1 MEIFNN
7 QSIPFIN
14 ADFTAK
20 GREQENRI
28 PPKLEQLATW
38 CTLSNQTKIY
48 SLRRKNIKEL
58 LNCQK
63 KGGNFDTFT
72 FLWMMSIWLLKTR
85 VCESP
90 LSRARKVLQD
100 SRTPFL
106 LPWVLE
112 ICLGYFSSGKTKNR
126 NTITCAYHWHSRNNQ
141 IIEFMHIAH
150 ALYIWN
156 KQHKKRTRHISLTF
170 LQHMNY
176 RCNQH
181 LEQLI
186 RLPRGR
192 RCCLTFGYIFSLS
205 SHIVLKYK
213 DFVFKNSWSK
223 LS

>member
-1 MEIFNN
+1 
-7 QSIPFIN
+7 
-14 ADFTAK
+14 
-20 GREQENRI
+20 
-28 PPKLEQLATW
+28 
-38 CTLSNQTKIY
+38 
-48 SLRRKNIKEL
+48 
-58 LNCQK
+58 
-63 KGGNFDTFT
+63 
-72 FLWMMSIWLLKTR
+72 
-85 VCESP
+85 
-90 LSRARKVLQD
+90 
-100 SRTPFL
+100 
-106 LPWVLE
+106 
-112 ICLGYFSSGKTKNR
+112 
-126 NTITCAYHWHSRNNQ
+126 
-141 IIEFMHIAH
+141 MHIAH

-223 LS
+223 LSQVIHETLPPSFVENFVCFHFQFKKFPKLCFGLPALERMSTLCSTPFYSSLLCSTSS